1 MARDPHELT
10 IAEIRF
16 CTAYA
21 ETGNQEAAFERAYG
35 YSQRS
40 RGYGNSDHVMR
51 RPRVQLKIMEIKA
64 ELSAKLE
71 VSREAVVGE
80 LAALAF
86 APDISA
92 YLDYDED
99 TVRIR
104 PLSEL
109 TPKEA
114 KAVKSVTVLPNG
126 GVKLELYDKLAA
138 MGQLC
143 KVLGLASGDVN
154 VSLNQFVIRSPTAV
168 ESSEAWETA
177 AQTQLELDAV
187 EVAQLMPPE
196 AKDGS
201 GGRGSE

>member
-10 IAEIRF
+10 IAELRF
-16 CTAYA
+16 CAAYA
-21 ETGNQEAAFERAYG
+21 KLGSIDGAFQEAYG
-35 YSQRS
+35 YSKRTHGYENAGRVMQR
-40 RGYGNSDHVMR
+40 
-51 RPRVQLKIMEIKA
+51 PAVQLKIMEIKA

-71 VSREAVVGE
+71 VDRTAVVGE

-126 GVKLELYDKLAA
+126 GIKLELYDKLAA

-154 VSLNQFVIRSPTAV
+154 VSLNQYVIRSPMGV
-168 ESSEAWETA
+168 ESSEDWEKA
-177 AQTQLELDAV
+177 AQNQLELDAV

-196 AKDGS
+196 KVTK
-201 GGRGSE
+201 

>member
-1 MARDPHELT
+1 
-10 IAEIRF
+10 
-16 CTAYA
+16 
-21 ETGNQEAAFERAYG
+21 
-35 YSQRS
+35 
-40 RGYGNSDHVMR
+40 MR

-126 GVKLELYDKLAA
+126 GIKLELYDKLAA

-154 VSLNQFVIRSPTAV
+154 VSLNQFVIKAPGAL

-196 AKDGS
+196 KAKDGL
-201 GGRGSE
+201 

>member
-10 IAEIRF
+10 IAELRF
-16 CTAYA
+16 CAAYA
-21 ETGNQEAAFERAYG
+21 KLGSIDGAFQEAYG
-35 YSQRS
+35 YSKRTHGYENAGRVMQR
-40 RGYGNSDHVMR
+40 
-51 RPRVQLKIMEIKA
+51 PAVQLKIMELKA

-71 VSREAVVGE
+71 VDRTAVVGE

-104 PLSEL
+104 PLNEL

-114 KAVKSVTVLPNG
+114 RAVKSVTVLPNG
-126 GVKLELYDKLAA
+126 GIKLELYDKLAA

-143 KVLGLASGDVN
+143 KVLGIGQGDVN
-154 VSLNQFVIRSPTAV
+154 VSLNQYVIRAPEMAASAADWERQATLLI
-168 ESSEAWETA
+168 EGEAK
-177 AQTQLELDAV
+177 ELAR
-187 EVAQLMPPE
+187 LMPPE
-196 AKDGS
+196 AEDGS
-201 GGRGSE
+201 

>member
-10 IAEIRF
+10 IAELRF

-21 ETGNQEAAFERAYG
+21 KSGSPEQAFEVAYG
-35 YSQRS
+35 YSR
-40 RGYGNSDHVMR
+40 RTVGYDNSDRVMKK
-51 RPRVQLKIMEIKA
+51 PAVQLKIMELKA

-71 VSREAVVGE
+71 VDRTAVVGE

-126 GVKLELYDKLAA
+126 GIKLELYDKLAA

-154 VSLNQFVIRSPTAV
+154 VSLNQFVIKAPGAL
-168 ESSEAWETA
+168 ESSDAWEAA

-196 AKDGS
+196 KVTK
-201 GGRGSE
+201 

>member
-1 MARDPHELT
+1 MARDPNELT
-10 IAEIRF
+10 IAELRF
-16 CTAYA
+16 CAAYA
-21 ETGNQEAAFERAYG
+21 KLGSIDGAFLEAYG
-35 YSQRS
+35 YSKRTHGYENAGRVMQR
-40 RGYGNSDHVMR
+40 
-51 RPRVQLKIMEIKA
+51 PAVQLKIMELKA
-64 ELSAKLE
+64 ELSAKLG

-99 TVRIR
+99 SVRIR

-109 TPKEA
+109 TPREA

-126 GVKLELYDKLAA
+126 GIKLELYDKLVA

-154 VSLNQFVIRSPTAV
+154 VSLNQFVIRSPAALQGGQ
-168 ESSEAWETA
+168 EWEAEA
-177 AQTQLELDAV
+177 AKVLEAD
-187 EVAQLMPPE
+187 E
-196 AKDGS
+196 AEAIVRLLPSPDT
-201 GGRGSE
+201 GGQ

>member
-10 IAEIRF
+10 IAELRF
-16 CTAYA
+16 CAAYA
-21 ETGNQEAAFERAYG
+21 RTGSQEDAFREAYK
-35 YSQRS
+35 YSQLTH
-40 RGYGNSDHVMR
+40 GYGNSDRVMKK
-51 RPRVQLKIMEIKA
+51 PAVQLKIMELKA

-71 VSREAVVGE
+71 VDRTAVVGE

-126 GVKLELYDKLAA
+126 GIKLELYDKLAA

-154 VSLNQFVIRSPTAV
+154 VSLNQYVVRAPAALQGAQEWEAEAAKVLEADEAEAIVRLLPSPDT
-168 ESSEAWETA
+168 ER
-177 AQTQLELDAV
+177 
-187 EVAQLMPPE
+187 
-196 AKDGS
+196 DGNK
-201 GGRGSE
+201 

>member
-1 MARDPHELT
+1 M
-10 IAEIRF
+10 
-16 CTAYA
+16 
-21 ETGNQEAAFERAYG
+21 
-35 YSQRS
+35 QR
-40 RGYGNSDHVMR
+40 
-51 RPRVQLKIMEIKA
+51 PAVQLKIMELKA

-99 TVRIR
+99 SVRIR

-109 TPKEA
+109 TPREA

-126 GVKLELYDKLAA
+126 GIKLELYDKLVA

-154 VSLNQFVIRSPTAV
+154 VSLNQFVIRSPAALQGGQ
-168 ESSEAWETA
+168 EWEAEA
-177 AQTQLELDAV
+177 AKVLEAD
-187 EVAQLMPPE
+187 E
-196 AKDGS
+196 AEAIVRLLPSPDT
-201 GGRGSE
+201 GGQ

>member
-1 MARDPHELT
+1 MARDPNELT
-10 IAEIRF
+10 IGELRF

-21 ETGNQEAAFERAYG
+21 KSGSVEQAFETAYG
-35 YSQRS
+35 YSR
-40 RGYGNSDHVMR
+40 RTIGYENSDKVMR

-126 GVKLELYDKLAA
+126 GIKLELYDKLAA

-154 VSLNQFVIRSPTAV
+154 VSLNQYVVRAPAALQGAQEWEAEAARVLEADEAEAVVRLLPSPDT
-168 ESSEAWETA
+168 ER
-177 AQTQLELDAV
+177 
-187 EVAQLMPPE
+187 
-196 AKDGS
+196 DGNK
-201 GGRGSE
+201 

>member
-10 IAEIRF
+10 IAELRF

-21 ETGNQEAAFERAYG
+21 RTGSQEDAFREVYK
-35 YSQRS
+35 YSQLTH
-40 RGYGNSDHVMR
+40 GYGNSDRVMKK
-51 RPRVQLKIMEIKA
+51 PAVQLKIMELKA

-126 GVKLELYDKLAA
+126 GIKLELYDKLAA

-154 VSLNQFVIRSPTAV
+154 VSLNQFVIKAPAALQG
-168 ESSEAWETA
+168 SEAWEAA

-196 AKDGS
+196 KVTK
-201 GGRGSE
+201 

>member
-1 MARDPHELT
+1 MPRMARDPHELT
-10 IAEIRF
+10 IAELRF

-21 ETGNQEAAFERAYG
+21 KSGSPEQAFEVAYG
-35 YSQRS
+35 YSR
-40 RGYGNSDHVMR
+40 RTVGYDNSDRVMKK
-51 RPRVQLKIMEIKA
+51 PAVQLKIMELKA

-71 VSREAVVGE
+71 VDRTAVVGE

-126 GVKLELYDKLAA
+126 GIKLELYDKLAA

-154 VSLNQFVIRSPTAV
+154 VSLNQFVIKAPGAL
-168 ESSEAWETA
+168 ESSEAWEAA

-196 AKDGS
+196 KVTK
-201 GGRGSE
+201 

>member
-1 MARDPHELT
+1 MRRMARDPHELT
-10 IAEIRF
+10 IAELRF
-16 CTAYA
+16 CAAYA
-21 ETGNQEAAFERAYG
+21 RTGSQEDAFREAYK
-35 YSQRS
+35 YSQLTH
-40 RGYGNSDHVMR
+40 GYGNSDRVMKK
-51 RPRVQLKIMEIKA
+51 PAVQLKIMELRA

-126 GVKLELYDKLAA
+126 GIKLELYDKLAA

-168 ESSEAWETA
+168 ESSEAWEAA

-196 AKDGS
+196 KVTK
-201 GGRGSE
+201 